1 MGLKDSKKWDSMTNK
16 GRGIV
21 MNITTRAA
29 GPISTAGSIRPIESV
44 LKDTRKDSENLHKLL
59 EFCIKKELSQNSKN
73 INAIYENYI

>member
-1 MGLKDSKKWDSMTNK
+1 
-16 GRGIV
+16 
-21 MNITTRAA
+21 MNITTRVA